1 MRTSKLKGS
10 ERTKIKTSLHIL
22 KAKLPRFAQHSI
34 IEHVVNAKCCLT
46 TWQKVIKGHLKL
58 IDQNLRD
65 ALNTKIINLWQN
77 QSSKTYK
84 NIPE

>member
-1 MRTSKLKGS
+1 MRTSKHKGS

-46 TWQKVIKGHLKL
+46 TWQKVIKDHLKL

-65 ALNTKIINLWQN
+65 ALNTKIINVWQN
-77 QSSKTYK
+77 QSSKTFK
-84 NIPE
+84 NITE